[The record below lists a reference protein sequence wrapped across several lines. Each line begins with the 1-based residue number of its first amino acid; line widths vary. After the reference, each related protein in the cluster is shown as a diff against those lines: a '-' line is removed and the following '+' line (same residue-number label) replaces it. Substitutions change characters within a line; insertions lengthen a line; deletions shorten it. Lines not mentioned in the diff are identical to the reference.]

1 MPNIMPKSDVTPH
14 HDAYTSW
21 QHIWRLSWPI
31 ILSNITVPLVGVVDV
46 AMMGRLN
53 DPAFIGGVGLG
64 MMVFNFMYF
73 GLGFLR
79 MGTTGMV
86 AQIHGAEQNTAI
98 AHFLMR
104 GVSVAL
110 GLGGVLILASPF
122 ITNAAITIFSRIS
135 SSLERRIMIS

>member
-1 MPNIMPKSDVTPH
+1 MTKPDITSH
-14 HDAYTSW
+14 HDAHTSW

-31 ILSNITVPLVGVVDV
+31 MLSNITVPMIGVVDV

-86 AQIHGAEQNTAI
+86 AQMYGTGQDTAI
-98 AHFLMR
+98 AYLLMR

-110 GLGGVLILASPF
+110 VLGGGVYSGLTICHKCS
-122 ITNAAITIFSRIS
+122 NHNIFSK
-135 SSLERRIMIS
+135 

>member
-1 MPNIMPKSDVTPH
+1 M
-14 HDAYTSW
+14 
-21 QHIWRLSWPI
+21 
-31 ILSNITVPLVGVVDV
+31 LSNITVPLVGVVDV

-79 MGTTGMV
+79 MGTTGLV
-86 AQIHGAEQNTAI
+86 AQMHGAGQDTAI
-98 AHFLMR
+98 AHLLMR

-110 GLGGVLILASPF
+110 GLGGCLFWPHRLSLVQQSQYF
-122 ITNAAITIFSRIS
+122 RQAIWPRH
-135 SSLERRIMIS
+135 